1 MLSGI
6 LLFFNAGLTCKMIIE
21 LVVQGEPGDLDYR
34 MLQENRPSALLQM
47 DNAKGCGTFLKCN
60 RKKINW
66 LCKKFEKI
74 IEYIFLCSIE

>member
-34 MLQENRPSALLQM
+34 MLQENRPAALLQM
-47 DNAKGCGTFLKCN
+47 DNARGCGTFLKCN

-74 IEYIFLCSIE
+74 LLNIYFLVH